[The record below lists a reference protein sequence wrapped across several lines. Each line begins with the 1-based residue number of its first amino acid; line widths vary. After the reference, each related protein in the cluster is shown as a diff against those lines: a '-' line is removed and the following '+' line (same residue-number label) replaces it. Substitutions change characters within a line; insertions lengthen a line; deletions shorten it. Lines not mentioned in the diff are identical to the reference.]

1 MEDNTKAAATEQ
13 LKTAKA
19 TTAEKLE
26 AFKTEAGQHLNTA
39 AAQLDELKD
48 QLVAKA
54 QEVGKDIDVD
64 GLKAQATQH
73 FEAAKT
79 ATAQTL
85 SELQAQAE
93 TAFAAASAKADELS
107 DVAEDKFEDIRA
119 EASVQLQA
127 AQVKLDELKA
137 EAALQIE
144 AAKEKAKGMWNQMF
158 GE

>member
-1 MEDNTKAAATEQ
+1 MENSEKSKNTEQ
-13 LKTAKA
+13 VQAAKA
-19 TTAEKLE
+19 TVAEKLE
-26 AFKTEAGQHLNTA
+26 SFKTEAGQHLNSA
-39 AAQLDELKD
+39 AAHLDELKD

-54 QEVGKDIDVD
+54 QELGKDIDIE

-79 ATAQTL
+79 ATAETL
-85 SELQAQAE
+85 TNLQAQAE
-93 TAFAAASAKADELS
+93 TTFAAASAKADELS
-107 DVAEDKFEDIRA
+107 DVAEDKFDDMKA
-119 EASVQLQA
+119 EAAVQLEA

-144 AAKEKAKGMWNQMF
+144 AAKERAKGIWNQLF